1 MRIFI
6 NILILGIKFLQELVD
21 DSDKLF
27 KSLKTKRTNTEKEL
41 KCFTIEFKKA
51 TNLSK
56 LYLVPKVHKRLENLR
71 GRPVISNCGTPTEK
85 VSEFLDSQLEP
96 VIQSS
101 RSRLRGFY

>member
-6 NILILGIKFLQELVD
+6 NILNLGIKLLQELVD
-21 DSDKLF
+21 NSDKLF

-71 GRPVISNCGTPTEK
+71 GRPVISNCDTPTEK

-101 RSRLRGFY
+101 RSRLR